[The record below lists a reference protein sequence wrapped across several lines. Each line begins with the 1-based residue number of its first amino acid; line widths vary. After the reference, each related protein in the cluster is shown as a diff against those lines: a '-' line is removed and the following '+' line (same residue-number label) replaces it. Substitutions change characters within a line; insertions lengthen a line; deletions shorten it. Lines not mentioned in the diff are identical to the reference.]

1 MLQKEK
7 IQWKPLA
14 LTALVTGVALLA
26 AYAVLGIFPFGDG
39 SVITGDLN
47 SQYIPYF
54 AHYRDA
60 AWGSGGFATT
70 FEKSLGGS
78 LTGIFAYYCS
88 SLFNWIYLVIPVSM
102 YAQAACVVLWFKLVL
117 AAVLFACFVGQHYK
131 QMPAW
136 AQVVLGTGYGLCAYN
151 LVYSQ
156 NIMWHDGMLL
166 LPLLCMGIDRLVRK
180 GRPMQ
185 YAIVLLLIIYSN
197 FYIGYMACIF
207 AVLYLIWLLCTE
219 YPKHIGRVLGQ
230 FTVASLAG
238 GLING
243 WLIMPLILDLN
254 KNKGDLLAFSFS
266 LKPKFS
272 LPALVQQ
279 LLPGCFVWQDAM
291 DGLPNLYCGILAVL
305 LASSVFLCGKQIAK
319 KEKLASGAI
328 LLFLVL
334 SFWVEGLDTIWHGM
348 KAPVWFPY
356 RYSFLVSFWILFLAA
371 GAAARI
377 KWNRTLVIK
386 TLVVW
391 GAVLG
396 AAVLFRKPGV
406 VYRYLAFGAAA
417 TVVLAWIVWQ
427 MQKKHCFYKAVVL
440 LCAVEMAAN
449 SALVLKQFE
458 LYTVSEYQQYV
469 TQGKQTVQALHAQD
483 SDFYRMEKTG
493 IRTLNDPM
501 LLGYWGV
508 SHFGSTQDN
517 SSVDLLIRLGYG
529 NYASCN
535 TYYHGSTPVADSLL
549 GIRYIAAEPNGFAPP
564 YGYTPVAVDSPWPV
578 YQNPYALPMAGV
590 VDGEVADLP
599 LENGEDLFLWQQ
611 RLLAALAHEPNVQVY
626 TAAELETV
634 QPNQLKITT
643 QKAGPCYAF
652 LVTGTAS
659 AVTVNGQPMGSVN
672 DLDRGGLMFL
682 GDFAAGQVVDVQ
694 LDKDV
699 IAAYCYSLD
708 EAELLRVSSRIRENA
723 PQIHQM
729 QDGKISVTAQAGAN
743 QMLWIPTGFAD
754 AWSAKVNGQTVA
766 PVPLAEVCLGV
777 PLTEGE
783 NTVELV
789 WKTPGASAG
798 VFVSLV
804 GLSLLFVL
812 AIWEYKRY
820 KNEKEDV

>member
-1 MLQKEK
+1 M
-7 IQWKPLA
+7 QWKPLA

-60 AWGSGGFATT
+60 LWGDGGFATT

-88 SLFNWIYLVIPVSM
+88 SLFNWIYMVIPVSM
-102 YAQAACVVLWFKLVL
+102 YAQAACVVLWLKLVL
-117 AAVLFACFVGQHYK
+117 AAVFFAYFVGQHYSR

-156 NIMWHDGMLL
+156 NIMWHDVMLL
-166 LPLLCMGIDRLVRK
+166 LPLLCVGLDRLVRK

-207 AVLYLIWLLCTE
+207 AVLYLFWLLCTE
-219 YPKHIGRVLGQ
+219 YPKHLGRVLGQ

-238 GLING
+238 GLVNG

-254 KNKGDLLAFSFS
+254 QNKGDLLAFSFS

-272 LPALVQQ
+272 LPALFQQ
-279 LLPGCFVWQDAM
+279 LLPGGFVWQDSM

-305 LASSVFLCGKQIAK
+305 LASAVFLCGKQIAK
-319 KEKLASGAI
+319 KEKLASGGI

-377 KWNRTLVIK
+377 KWNKPLVLK
-386 TLVVW
+386 TLAVW
-391 GAVLG
+391 GVLLG
-396 AAVLFRKPGV
+396 FAVLFRKPGV
-406 VYRYLAFGAAA
+406 VYRYLLFAVIATAAF
-417 TVVLAWIVWQ
+417 AWILWQ
-427 MQKKHCFYKAVVL
+427 MKKKHCFYKVVVL

-449 SALVLKQFE
+449 SALMLNQFE
-458 LYTVSEYQQYV
+458 MYTVSEYKQYV
-469 TQGKQTVQALHAQD
+469 TQGKQTVQALQAQD
-483 SDFYRMEKTG
+483 TDFYRMEKTG

-517 SSVDLLIRLGYG
+517 SSVDLLVRLGYG

-549 GIRYIAAEPNGFAPP
+549 GIRYIVAEPNGFAPP
-564 YGYTPVAVDSPWPV
+564 YGYTPVAVDSPWPI

-590 VDGEVADLP
+590 MDSEIAALP

-611 RLLAALAHEPNVQVY
+611 RLLASLAQEPELQVY
-626 TAAELETV
+626 TQAQIETV
-634 QPNQLKITT
+634 QPNQLKLTT
-643 QKAGPCYAF
+643 QTAGPCYAF
-652 LVTGTAS
+652 LVTGAAS
-659 AVTVNGQPMGSVN
+659 SVTVDGQPMGNVN
-672 DLDRGGLMFL
+672 DLDRGGLLFL

-694 LDKDV
+694 LEQDV
-699 IAAYCYSLD
+699 IAAYSYTLD
-708 EAELLRVSSRIRENA
+708 EAELLRVSEKIRANA

-729 QDGKISVTAQAGAN
+729 QDGKISVTAQAQAD
-743 QMLWIPTGFAD
+743 QMLWIPTGYAD
-754 AWSAKVNGQTVA
+754 GWTALVNGEVVEPVA
-766 PVPLAEVCLGV
+766 LAQVCLGV
-777 PLTEGE
+777 PLKAGE

-789 WKTPGASAG
+789 WKTPGSSVG
-798 VFVSLV
+798 GYVSLV
-804 GLSLLFVL
+804 GVSLLLIL

-820 KNEKEDV
+820 KMEKRI